1 MNHATI
7 DIIKASSPNDFDAAR
22 SLLARYRRWLEE
34 LVGGELATVQ
44 PSSLRELADLEHF
57 YEPPSGRLLVATF
70 DGKPSGVVGVHRLDP
85 GVGELKRLYV
95 APEARGL
102 GIGRDLV
109 VTAVEAAFDLGFD
122 ILRLETHAGHMPAA
136 VALYRKLDFRETE
149 PYHSVVG
156 VEEVLTME
164 LWIHCLA
171 GRPSLGFSARRGA

>member
-7 DIIKASSPNDFDAAR
+7 NIVKASSPNDFDAAG

-44 PSSLRELADLEHF
+44 PSSRRELADLEHF
-57 YEPPSGRLLVATF
+57 YELPSGRLLVATV
-70 DGKPSGVVGVHRLDP
+70 DGKPSGVVGVHRLDA

-95 APEARGL
+95 APEARDL
-102 GIGRDLV
+102 GIGRNLV
-109 VTAVEAAFDLGFD
+109 VAAAEAAFDLGFHV
-122 ILRLETHAGHMPAA
+122 LRLETHASHMPAA
-136 VALYRKLDFRETE
+136 VALYRKLGFRETK

-164 LWIHCLA
+164 LWLHPLA
-171 GRPSLGFSARRGA
+171 A